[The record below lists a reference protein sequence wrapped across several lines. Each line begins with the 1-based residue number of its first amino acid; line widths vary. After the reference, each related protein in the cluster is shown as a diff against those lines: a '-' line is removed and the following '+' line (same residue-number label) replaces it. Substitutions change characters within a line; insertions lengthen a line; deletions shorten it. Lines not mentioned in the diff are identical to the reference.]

1 MTTMM
6 LSVGV
11 PMLSG
16 GDEVGRTQL
25 GNNNAYCQ
33 DNEISWTP
41 WELDADQRDFLE
53 FTRRLIRVWR
63 DHPVLRRRKFFQ
75 GRRIRGA
82 DVTDIAWI
90 DPSGREMTDET
101 WNSPDVRCLG
111 VRLNGDAIDEV
122 NERGERIVGDTLVIL
137 LNAGEDAVPFSL
149 PATGP
154 TERWE
159 AIVDTADPWAPVRWL
174 MAKDRF
180 RLQSAIDD
188 RPAAGVPRAR
198 RPAGVRLGPD
208 GRVLRSGRTRRTTES
223 ASGSSSCSRA
233 KDRSG
238 SAWRVLTSVCGGG
251 WSSRTCCRRWTT
263 AGSRSR
269 GPLASG

>member
-1 MTTMM
+1 MM

-41 WELDADQRDFLE
+41 WELDAEQRDFLE

-82 DVTDIAWI
+82 DVIDIAWI

-122 NERGERIVGDTLVIL
+122 NERGQRIVGETLRDHAERRRRNGSVL
-137 LNAGEDAVPFSL
+137 AARDRPDGTVGNTHRHRRPVFAGPMADVEGSL
-149 PATGP
+149 PADRTLHDGPEARIARTGLAESGGVG
-154 TERWE
+154 TDGSVLTVGGRGS
-159 AIVDTADPWAPVRWL
+159 AVISRSHQS
-174 MAKDRF
+174 
-180 RLQSAIDD
+180 QSAVTVGSHQSHCSI
-188 RPAAGVPRAR
+188 GVI
-198 RPAGVRLGPD
+198 
-208 GRVLRSGRTRRTTES
+208 RTKNLWNLWNPWNPWNPFWNYS
-223 ASGSSSCSRA
+223 
-233 KDRSG
+233 
-238 SAWRVLTSVCGGG
+238 
-251 WSSRTCCRRWTT
+251 
-263 AGSRSR
+263 
-269 GPLASG
+269 

>member
-1 MTTMM
+1 MTTLM

-33 DNEISWTP
+33 DNEISYTP
-41 WELDADQRDFLE
+41 WELDAEQKDFLE
-53 FTRRLIRVWR
+53 FTRRVIRVWR

-82 DVTDIAWI
+82 DVLDIAWI

-111 VRLNGDAIDEV
+111 VRLNGDAIDEID
-122 NERGERIVGDTLVIL
+122 ERGQRIVGETLVIM
-137 LNAGEDAVPFSL
+137 LNAGEETVPFSL
-149 PATGP
+149 PETGP

-159 AIVDTADPWAPVRWL
+159 TLIDTADPFSPVRWL
-174 MAKDRF
+174 MVEGSLPADRTLHDGPEA
-180 RLQSAIDD
+180 RIARTGLAESG
-188 RPAAGVPRAR
+188 GV
-198 RPAGVRLGPD
+198 GTD
-208 GRVLRSGRTRRTTES
+208 GSVLTVGGR
-223 ASGSSSCSRA
+223 
-233 KDRSG
+233 G
-238 SAWRVLTSVCGGG
+238 SAVAV
-251 WSSRTCCRRWTT
+251 
-263 AGSRSR
+263 AVISRSR
-269 GPLASG
+269 QSQSAVKSQSTLLNRSHPNQEPLEPFEPLEPLEPLEP

>member
-1 MTTMM
+1 M
-6 LSVGV
+6 
-11 PMLSG
+11 
-16 GDEVGRTQL
+16 R
-25 GNNNAYCQ
+25 
-33 DNEISWTP
+33 
-41 WELDADQRDFLE
+41 DQRDFLE

-137 LNAGEDAVPFSL
+137 FNAGEDAVPFSL

-159 AIVDTADPWAPVRWL
+159 TIVDTADPWAPVRWL

-180 RLQSAIDD
+180 RLQ
-188 RPAAGVPRAR
+188 AR
-198 RPAGVRLGPD
+198 SMTVLRLGSRERD
-208 GRVLRSGRTRRTTES
+208 VQR
-223 ASGSSSCSRA
+223 AS
-233 KDRSG
+233 D
-238 SAWRVLTSVCGGG
+238 W
-251 WSSRTCCRRWTT
+251 
-263 AGSRSR
+263 
-269 GPLASG
+269 GPMGVY